1 MEQRRYRAM
10 GGMLSWR
17 IPMAAAVLM
26 AALATIGDWTITIVL
41 AVVALGASAVERSIV
56 LVVSERG
63 LTREI
68 RLAGR
73 LVRPATCVPWDAVRC
88 VATRWA
94 RPGDYTVLQTIVT
107 GDTGDQV
114 RFGSRMGMAAYRE
127 LVTCVL
133 AAAPRAAREGLTDQ
147 LVCEALWQPTGRLVS
162 GAIAAM
168 LMLVVLALMVV

>member
-1 MEQRRYRAM
+1 MEQRRYHTI

-26 AALATIGDWTITIVL
+26 TALAATGDWAITIVL

-56 LVVSERG
+56 LVVSAHG
-63 LTREI
+63 LTREM

-73 LVRPATCVPWDAVRC
+73 LVRPATCVPWNAVRC
-88 VATRWA
+88 VTTRWA

-107 GDTGDQV
+107 SDTGDQV

-127 LVTCVL
+127 LVSCVL

-147 LVCEALWQPTGRLVS
+147 LVSEPLWQPTGRLAS

-168 LMLVVLALMVV
+168 LVLLVLALMVV